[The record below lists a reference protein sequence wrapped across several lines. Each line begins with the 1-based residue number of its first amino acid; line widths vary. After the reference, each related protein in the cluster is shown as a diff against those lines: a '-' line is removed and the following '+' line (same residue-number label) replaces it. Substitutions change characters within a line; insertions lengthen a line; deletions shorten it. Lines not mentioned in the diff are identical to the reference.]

1 MCFLLETSAKLGDDV
16 RFLDEDDFFTL
27 ELHLTATVLPV
38 HHPVPDLQL
47 HRDQR
52 ILLPTSGTYCDHLA
66 LDRLFLGRVGDV
78 ETALHSLRLL
88 HRPNRHPIRKREDL
102 QLRLRRC
109 CGCHGAQSSTS
120 LPGSKCLW
128 NNVVSTLCWRVLIN
142 RRGISPRNGGMSR
155 GRCLASESGGGRE
168 RVDDRAGPV
177 QGRGAKGIEGRR
189 NGGHYRPRARVGQAH
204 VEPGQSRRL
213 RFLESE
219 GQQVGGRPAPAPH
232 LPPHRKP
239 PMPESLRDTLTQGIA
254 ARDEDLVPSQG
265 GGLLVTGG
273 RGAR

>member
-78 ETALHSLRLL
+78 ETALHGLRLL

-128 NNVVSTLCWRVLIN
+128 NNVVSTLGWRVLN
-142 RRGISPRNGGMSR
+142 QPRGISPPGARMSR
-155 GRCLASESGGGRE
+155 GRYRASESRGGGE
-168 RVDDRAGPV
+168 RVHDRPSLV
-177 QGRGAKGIEGRR
+177 RR
-189 NGGHYRPRARVGQAH
+189 RA
-204 VEPGQSRRL
+204 S
-213 RFLESE
+213 
-219 GQQVGGRPAPAPH
+219 
-232 LPPHRKP
+232 
-239 PMPESLRDTLTQGIA
+239 QGI
-254 ARDEDLVPSQG
+254 
-265 GGLLVTGG
+265 
-273 RGAR
+273 